1 MRKFEK
7 GDHVAYN
14 VRWLRSIGCQ
24 SGELPFLRGTVSGIK
39 SLGEREL
46 IEVNWNDGSSV
57 HVISENLA
65 HVGPNT
71 GFCNC

>member
-7 GDHVAYN
+7 GDPVAYN
-14 VRWLRSIGCQ
+14 AKWLRSIGCYT
-24 SGELPFLRGTVSGIK
+24 GDLPFLRGTVSGIK
-39 SLGEREL
+39 PLGDREL
-46 IEVNWNDGSSV
+46 IEVNWNGGSLV

-65 HVGPNT
+65 HVGPNA